1 MKEDG
6 KIDNYTKEE
15 YEIFRALMIEEAWD
29 ILINKSTYIRSN
41 NENTVSKIQH
51 LEKMSDFFF
60 VENELEISNEFN
72 LLKKIIII
80 RHFLKDHILDI

>member
-72 LLKKIIII
+72 LLKKTVII